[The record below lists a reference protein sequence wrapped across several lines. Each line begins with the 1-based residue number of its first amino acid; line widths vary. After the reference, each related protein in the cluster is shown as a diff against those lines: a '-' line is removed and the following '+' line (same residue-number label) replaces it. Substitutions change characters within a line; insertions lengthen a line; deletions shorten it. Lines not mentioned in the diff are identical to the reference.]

1 MAEKKYVYAFEE
13 GKKEM
18 KEVLGGK
25 GANLAEMTNIGI
37 PVPPGFTI
45 TAVACKEYYDL
56 GQKYP
61 ESLTGQVEA
70 QLKELEGKMGK
81 TLGDEQDPLLVSVRS
96 GAAISMPG
104 MMDTIL
110 NLGLNDVSVNGFAK
124 KINNEKTA
132 WDSYRRFIQMFGNVV
147 KEIDSQ
153 LFENELEKSKQRAGV
168 EFDKDLSAIDLKNL
182 VVEYKKI
189 FFKAIGEHFP
199 QDPVKQLWMAI
210 DAVFSS
216 WNNKRAITYRRLN
229 NITGLL
235 GTAVNVQS
243 MVFGNMG
250 ETSATG
256 VCFSRDPSTGERI
269 FYGEYLVNAQGED
282 VVAGIRTPQPLTEMA
297 KNMPKV
303 YSELVDIKDNLEA
316 HYKDMQDME
325 FTIQEQRL
333 FLLQTRVGKRTA
345 AAAVRLAIEMAQEG
359 LITKKEAVLRV
370 DADSLEQLLHK
381 RIDPDAKKAATA
393 LAKGLPASPG
403 AAVGQVYFEADIA
416 TDMTD
421 KGQNVILV
429 RTETSPEDIEGM
441 YAAKGILT
449 SRGGMTSHAAVV
461 ARGMGTCCV
470 AGCGQ
475 INVEESAGLFTCGDT
490 IVKEGD
496 FITLDGSTGEIFV
509 GKLNTLDPEFSE
521 NFNTLM
527 SWADEYRKLKVK
539 ANAETEAD
547 CKVAKEF
554 GAEGIGLARTEH
566 MFFDPARITSV
577 RKMILAEKKADR
589 EKFLDELVVHQ
600 KGDFLE
606 LFKIMSGLPVIVRL
620 LDPPL
625 HEFLPHESDA
635 QSVVANSMGIQ
646 VKVLKRAVDS
656 LKEFNPMLGFRGC
669 RLGVK
674 YPEITAMQAK
684 AIFMAAL
691 EAKAQGFEPIP
702 YIEVPLIGGEKEYVM
717 IRDII
722 ADVAKDFDLAAIKY
736 KIGAMVETPRA
747 CLVADKLAKEA
758 QFLSFGTNDLTQMG
772 CGFSRDDA
780 GKFLDIYIEKEIYKI
795 DPFTSIDQEGIGQ
808 LMQICVEKAR
818 ETNPDIEIGIC
829 GEHGGNPASVEF
841 CSRIG
846 LNDVS
851 CSPFRLPI
859 AKLAAAQ
866 AALK

>member
-691 EAKAQGFEPIP
+691 EAKKDGFEPIP

-722 ADVAKDFDLAAIKY
+722 ADVAKDYDLAAIKY

-747 CLVADKLAKEA
+747 CLVADKIADEA

-780 GKFLDIYIEKEIYKI
+780 GKFLDVYIEKEIYKI

>member
-381 RIDPDAKKAATA
+381 RIDPDAKDAATA

-691 EAKAQGFEPIP
+691 EAKKDGFEPIP

-722 ADVAKDFDLAAIKY
+722 ADVAKDYDLAAIKY

-747 CLVADKLAKEA
+747 CLVADKIADEA

>member
-381 RIDPDAKKAATA
+381 RIDPDAKDAATA

-691 EAKAQGFEPIP
+691 EAKKDGFEPIP

-722 ADVAKDFDLAAIKY
+722 ADVAKDYDLAAIKY

-747 CLVADKLAKEA
+747 CLVADKIADEA

-780 GKFLDIYIEKEIYKI
+780 GKFLDVYIEKEIYKI

>member
-691 EAKAQGFEPIP
+691 EAKKDGFEPIP

-722 ADVAKDFDLAAIKY
+722 ADVAKDYDLAAIKY

-747 CLVADKLAKEA
+747 CLVADKIADEA

-780 GKFLDIYIEKEIYKI
+780 GKFLDVYIEKEIYKI

-808 LMQICVEKAR
+808 LMKICVEKAR
-818 ETNPDIEIGIC
+818 GANPDIEIGIC